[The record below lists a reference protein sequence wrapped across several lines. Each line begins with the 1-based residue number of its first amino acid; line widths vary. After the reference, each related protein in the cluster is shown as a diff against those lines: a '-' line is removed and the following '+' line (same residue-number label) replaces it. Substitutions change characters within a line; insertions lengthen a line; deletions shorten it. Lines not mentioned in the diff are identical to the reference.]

1 MMQMESTST
10 QEGGMIADFP
20 CQAIASGDYGTPLP
34 ATAAPAI
41 STPRRQAVRFS
52 EYSQMVAP
60 AENASRPQVR
70 FSPYSQLVVIPKDGV
85 HSKWFSQRDR
95 RQMKH
100 RQLID
105 AIRMQDLFRNT
116 SPDMVTQDDLF
127 QCVGIEPFLSA
138 DLGLQRIERK
148 QAHVE
153 AVLSAQSA
161 HQGDCKKIAL
171 ASESSSQWA
180 RESAERLAKVYATQ
194 LKDE

>member
-1 MMQMESTST
+1 MTMMQMESTST

-20 CQAIASGDYGTPLP
+20 CQAIASGDYGTLP

-148 QAHVE
+148 QAILKQFSQHKELIRVTARRLRCHLR
-153 AVLSAQSA
+153 AVL
-161 HQGDCKKIAL
+161 D
-171 ASESSSQWA
+171 W
-180 RESAERLAKVYATQ
+180 RERVQ
-194 LKDE
+194 RG